1 MIYIKYII
9 RQNSVFFVFIKE
21 NYTFIKWFLIRNQM
35 KDILQSEAS
44 KINVGGYVMKEVVL
58 NEFIKERIK
67 ENEVLFNKQ
76 ECDIINNNRNLIKKI
91 YILGVKDGKEI

>member
-1 MIYIKYII
+1 
-9 RQNSVFFVFIKE
+9 
-21 NYTFIKWFLIRNQM
+21 M
-35 KDILQSEAS
+35 KD
-44 KINVGGYVMKEVVL
+44 VVL